1 VPACLSAA
9 FALLCFALLCFV
21 MAQRDGKVIGFGS
34 KRYNPLTLSNSGGK
48 SRGAQMANMAQRK
61 AAASSATSKAKAAS
75 PAAKRLVTSL
85 ADSMH
90 AEEKTLNTQRQRN
103 HSPARSGASGGGART
118 MWEHEDDDGSVAVRA
133 PMSYVSS
140 SSAAV
145 EDARAALAESRRLDL
160 QMKAALEREERE
172 AELAVKAAADQRA
185 RQEIR
190 ESASNPSAAL
200 WDCAFGRTGAGLY
213 SGPPPGSSA
222 TAYHLPSRS
231 SYPSFA
237 RSFTSAYSG
246 KTVQPSVSSYFG
258 RDLNAHRDFSSLQP
272 SIGGF
277 RNVGNS
283 CYMNAV
289 LQALLGLPSFMHDV
303 TSSPLTAAIPRPPLL
318 RLLDNNSCFTM
329 LHNLALMRTNQL
341 SFRGID
347 TQDIKDSF
355 GARNSRF
362 RGYQQQ
368 DAHEFLC
375 ACLNFIQDDVE
386 SCLMT
391 DSELRMRD
399 AMRKRLEAPS
409 SPPPARAK
417 PAAAAAGAD
426 TKSVSDVTAKDVFEF
441 DAEEEGRPSTP
452 PPRGSKVATLPQSSS
467 PKSEPESKS
476 GADTVSPLP
485 AVASS
490 AAAASAAAAGA
501 STAAVPASPSA
512 DDDEPVVIQL
522 SQPLS
527 QEEDDA
533 PMTERKD
540 GSDVPASAIQPAS
553 AAGAVSPSAGVPS
566 PPAVAPVAVEALPP
580 LMNAER
586 QEEFARHLLQFSP
599 VSLNFDCEL
608 RIKLKCQT
616 CGGHERSVHEVF
628 HDFSLDLPTRE
639 QLLAKLPPKP
649 APKPAPDNGKGP
661 LGNLMQANSLQSDG
675 HTVTTF
681 NLNAQSKKENTPP
694 SPAAAAAGARPA
706 AAPNAHTLLMAADQ
720 SKPRLHLTD
729 LVRSFFD
736 LRVVEY
742 RCVCSGKNEPLEQRP
757 SLSKLPRVLILHLK
771 RFQPNWARGTYEK
784 RTAPVSFDP
793 VIDMSDFVDDEV
805 EPPPSAEV
813 GAATDRA
820 TPAAAAAAD
829 ASGPRV
835 DRKRKE
841 PSSAPVSGN
850 GAAGGSAASPRS
862 PLPPSKLAKV
872 TPSTPTTPQQAA
884 LIALNK
890 EFAEKRQ
897 KLLVQHKAACY
908 EMEHDGC
915 IEFVATLTPRL
926 PFPRFRMFELHVC

>member
-1 VPACLSAA
+1 
-9 FALLCFALLCFV
+9 
-21 MAQRDGKVIGFGS
+21 
-34 KRYNPLTLSNSGGK
+34 
-48 SRGAQMANMAQRK
+48 
-61 AAASSATSKAKAAS
+61 
-75 PAAKRLVTSL
+75 
-85 ADSMH
+85 
-90 AEEKTLNTQRQRN
+90 
-103 HSPARSGASGGGART
+103 

-160 QMKAALEREERE
+160 QRKAALEREERE
-172 AELAVKAAADQRA
+172 AELAVKAAADQQA
-185 RQEIR
+185 RQQIL
-190 ESASNPSAAL
+190 ESGPDSAAAKY
-200 WDCAFGRTGAGLY
+200 DRVFPGSAVSRLY

-222 TAYHLPSRS
+222 ASYSLGRS
-231 SYPSFA
+231 SYPSYV
-237 RSFTSAYSG
+237 RPYTSAYSG

-258 RDLNAHRDFSSLQP
+258 RDLNAYRDFSSLQP

-399 AMRKRLEAPS
+399 AVRKRLEAPS

-417 PAAAAAGAD
+417 PAAAAASVAS
-426 TKSVSDVTAKDVFEF
+426 KSASNVTAKDVFEF
-441 DAEEEGRPSTP
+441 DAEEEGGPSTP
-452 PPRGSKVATLPQSSS
+452 PPRGSEVATLPQSSS

-476 GADTVSPLP
+476 GADAVSPVP
-485 AVASS
+485 AAAS
-490 AAAASAAAAGA
+490 AASAAAAGV

-512 DDDEPVVIQL
+512 DDDEPEVIQL

-527 QEEDDA
+527 QAEEDDA

-649 APKPAPDNGKGP
+649 APKSAPDNGKGP
-661 LGNLMQANSLQSDG
+661 LGNMVEAKSLQSDG

-694 SPAAAAAGARPA
+694 SPAAAATGARPA

-720 SKPRLHLTD
+720 TKPRLHLTD

-805 EPPPSAEV
+805 EPPPSTEV

-820 TPAAAAAAD
+820 TPAAAAAD

-850 GAAGGSAASPRS
+850 GAAVGPAASPRS
-862 PLPPSKLAKV
+862 PLPPSKVAKV